1 MILTKTFAT
10 SLIAFSPV
18 SYPAMIKAVR
28 YRIPSGERHS
38 KSGSFKHFR
47 RLLGYIWPHRKYLV
61 PAVFCI
67 FLMVVTYSASI
78 GSILPVLKVLVE
90 DEGLHGAVDKYI
102 AEDRFGC
109 TLVTY
114 NSARV
119 RKVADI
125 EDRTAQI
132 REVKPDSPFH
142 AAKLR
147 GNDFII
153 AIDDEPLQALDVF
166 SKLATIDRPT
176 VKITYRSFDGE
187 WQQPVEVDVPPL
199 DRKSS
204 LVRKLISPLPR
215 GQSKQ
220 AKMSTL
226 LVILSLLIVVV
237 VVGNVARFMAE
248 YLTVIINTLSILDM
262 RRHMFTHVLRLPL
275 DRFSENTSDMMSRF
289 VQDTN
294 DIFRGL
300 NNFFQIFVTEP
311 FKAIGPICIAFILD
325 WQFTLFLLLGTP
337 LAAILFRKLG
347 KMVRRANKR
356 MLVQFGQMLSRLEST
371 LNGMRVVKA
380 YMRENYERRRL
391 FQVDRVILKQQARM
405 GLLEALSSPVIET
418 GAFLIGA
425 VIIYFIANRML
436 DESGDPG
443 VARFVTLLVC
453 MGAIFDPVRKLS
465 NVYPKLQRANAAAER
480 VFELIDSASEYDQ
493 DAGKPDLPTISQSIT
508 FDRVTFSYPK
518 ADRPAVRD
526 VSLTVRK
533 NEIIAM
539 VGPNGSGKT
548 TLLSLLPRFYNPTS
562 GRILIDGVDIQDIS
576 IRSLRK
582 HFGLITQE
590 SVIFPDSV
598 RANIAYGRPE
608 ATDEQIQDAARRA
621 FAEEF
626 ILQLPQGY
634 DTVLGE
640 HGATLSGGQRQ
651 RLAIARAILRDAPIL
666 IFDEA
671 TSQVDP
677 ESEMKIQQALE
688 TILKNRTA
696 FIIAHRYA
704 TISGADRIVVMDEG
718 QIVAVGAHK
727 QLLESCPLYRRL
739 YETQFRNE
747 SE

>member
-1 MILTKTFAT
+1 
-10 SLIAFSPV
+10 
-18 SYPAMIKAVR
+18 MIKAAR
-28 YRIPSGERHS
+28 YHVPTGERHT

-67 FLMVVTYSASI
+67 FLMVITYSASI
-78 GSILPVLKVLVE
+78 GSILPVLKLLVE

-114 NSARV
+114 NSARDREV
-119 RKVADI
+119 SNI

-132 REVKPDSPFH
+132 RRPNPDSPLFK
-142 AAKLR
+142 AKLR
-147 GNDFII
+147 GGDFIV
-153 AIDDEPLQALDVF
+153 AVNGKPLKALDLF
-166 SKLATIDRPT
+166 KELASCEQTFVT
-176 VKITYRSFDGE
+176 LTTRSVDGE
-187 WQQPVEVDVPPL
+187 FREPVQVEVPPL
-199 DRKSS
+199 NRKSS
-204 LVRKLISPLPR
+204 LARKIISLIPG
-215 GQSKQ
+215 GQSKEERMQ
-220 AKMSTL
+220 TL

-237 VVGNVARFMAE
+237 VVGNAARFMAE

-262 RRHMFTHVLRLPL
+262 RRHMYTHVLRLPL
-275 DRFSENTSDMMSRF
+275 DRFSQNTSDTMSRF

-418 GAFLIGA
+418 GAFLVGA
-425 VIIYFIANRML
+425 AVIYFIANRML
-436 DESGDPG
+436 DPSGGNTG

-480 VFELIDSASEYDQ
+480 IFELIDSESEYDR
-493 DAGKPDLPTISQSIT
+493 DAGKPDLPTISQSIE
-508 FDRVTFSYPK
+508 FDHVTFRYPK
-518 ADRPAVRD
+518 ADRPAVRE

-562 GRILIDGVDIQDIS
+562 GRILIDGVNIQDIS

-598 RANIAYGRPE
+598 RANIAYGRPDASDTE
-608 ATDEQIQDAARRA
+608 IQDAARRA

-747 SE
+747 E

>member
-1 MILTKTFAT
+1 M
-10 SLIAFSPV
+10 
-18 SYPAMIKAVR
+18 R
-28 YRIPSGERHS
+28 YV
-38 KSGSFKHFR
+38 
-47 RLLGYIWPHRKYLV
+47 WPHRKFLY
-61 PAVFCI
+61 PAVICI

-90 DEGLHGAVDKYI
+90 DEGLHGSVNKYI

-109 TLVTY
+109 TFITY
-114 NSARV
+114 NSARDREV
-119 RKVADI
+119 RDI

-132 REVKPDSPFH
+132 RRPKPDSPLYE
-142 AAKLR
+142 ASLR
-147 GNDFII
+147 GGDFIV
-153 AIDDEPLQALDVF
+153 ALNGTPLKALDLF
-166 SKLATIDRPT
+166 KELASSEQESLE
-176 VKITYRSFDGE
+176 ITYRSADGE
-187 WQQPVEVDVPPL
+187 WREPVQVQVPPL
-199 DRKSS
+199 TQKTALARS
-204 LVRKLISPLPR
+204 VIGMIPG

-220 AKMSTL
+220 ERMRTL
-226 LVILSLLIVVV
+226 LVILGLLIVVV
-237 VVGNVARFMAE
+237 VVGNAARFMAE

-262 RRHMFTHVLRLPL
+262 RRHMYTHVLRLPL
-275 DRFSENTSDMMSRF
+275 DRFSDNTSDTMSRF

-311 FKAIGPICIAFILD
+311 FKAIGPITIAFLLD

-337 LAAILFRKLG
+337 LAAILFRKIG
-347 KMVRRANKR
+347 KMVRRANRR

-391 FQVDRVILKQQARM
+391 FQVDRIILKQQARM
-405 GLLEALSSPVIET
+405 GMLEALSSPVIET

-425 VIIYFIANRML
+425 AVIYFIANRML
-436 DESGDPG
+436 DESGDTG

-480 VFELIDSASEYDQ
+480 IFELIDSESEYDQ
-493 DAGKPDLPTISQSIT
+493 DAGKPDLPTICNSIE
-508 FDRVTFSYPK
+508 FDQVTFRYPK
-518 ADRPAVRD
+518 ADRPAVSE
-526 VSLTVRK
+526 VSLSVRK
-533 NEIIAM
+533 NEIIAL

-548 TLLSLLPRFYNPTS
+548 TLLSLLPRFYNPTA
-562 GRILIDGVDIQDIS
+562 GRILIDGLDIRDIS

-598 RANIAYGRPE
+598 RANIAYGRPD
-608 ATDEQIQDAARRA
+608 ASDEEIKAAARRA

-626 ILQLPQGY
+626 ILQLPDGY

-688 TILKNRTA
+688 TILENRTA

-718 QIVAVGAHK
+718 KIVAVGAHK

-747 SE
+747 EG